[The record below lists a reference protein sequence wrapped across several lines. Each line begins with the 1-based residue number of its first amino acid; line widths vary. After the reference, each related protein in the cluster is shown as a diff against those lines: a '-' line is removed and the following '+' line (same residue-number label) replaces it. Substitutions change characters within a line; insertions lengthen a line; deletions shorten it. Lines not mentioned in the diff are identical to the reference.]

1 VKIFSFPIPSLPEMS
16 STKVLLL
23 SLLFWVPLSAFAQ
36 QVAMP
41 SEPAVIEVQ
50 PEFLGGIQ
58 GMYKHLSRNFRY
70 PKSASRIMYMGK
82 VILKFYVEADGSVT
96 LENIDH
102 TYMSFPI
109 DLKKPL
115 TEEQKN
121 TAIKDVDLAVIDLL
135 KSMPR
140 WKAGTQN
147 GKAVRVLY
155 TIPLNLNLE

>member
-1 VKIFSFPIPSLPEMS
+1 
-16 STKVLLL
+16 
-23 SLLFWVPLSAFAQ
+23 
-36 QVAMP
+36 
-41 SEPAVIEVQ
+41 
-50 PEFLGGIQ
+50 
-58 GMYKHLSRNFRY
+58 
-70 PKSASRIMYMGK
+70 MYMGK

-96 LENIDH
+96 LDNIDH
-102 TYMSFPI
+102 TYMSFPT

-147 GKAVRVLY
+147 GKVVRVLY